1 MHKWASWGSPGHM
14 HQSQPG
20 WGSGTDPA
28 PPTPFCSTQV
38 GKILEAAG
46 TWWRCSTISSRCKAP
61 GTSCPRGTSLCSS
74 LLVLEIAQCRSRV
87 NWCIDS
93 LRQVDWINWVKATT
107 TATLRNSLAYCKGYQ
122 LSFTLSPLFAS
133 EIHCSQSSTW
143 LPLLCTGWGSLHCM
157 PL

>member
-1 MHKWASWGSPGHM
+1 M

-122 LSFTLSPLFAS
+122 LSFTLSLSLPSLCVWNPL
-133 EIHCSQSSTW
+133 QSKLNLTAPPLHW
-143 LPLLCTGWGSLHCM
+143 LRQSALHAT
-157 PL
+157 LRFKIYV